1 MDFEFFMKRNEYAKK
16 ETKTWYQFIEYDTEE
31 KVIVV
36 KGKDREENL
45 CINGDEFLYNLCR
58 FGLYHIK
65 NPDDLRNKGLVE
77 NYDFQRKLIVRRK
90 SSSNHIFNEYTDEKN
105 IENDFIWNNLY
116 FIVDYQEPARLDRVY
131 VYDLGNVLFYYQ
143 NHGENLER
151 TVSYFYKKLLKD
163 IKGNSDTCV
172 LSITEEMFVHTALKL
187 EIKKLAFWLDH
198 DLEEIL

>member
-1 MDFEFFMKRNEYAKK
+1 MKLKSGSIRKRFFS
-16 ETKTWYQFIEYDTEE
+16 
-31 KVIVV
+31 VISPAS
-36 KGKDREENL
+36 L
-45 CINGDEFLYNLCR
+45 F
-58 FGLYHIK
+58 
-65 NPDDLRNKGLVE
+65 
-77 NYDFQRKLIVRRK
+77 
-90 SSSNHIFNEYTDEKN
+90 FNR
-105 IENDFIWNNLY
+105 NNLY

-163 IKGNSDTCV
+163 IKSNSDTCV
-172 LSITEEMFVHTALKL
+172 LSMTEEMFVHTALKL